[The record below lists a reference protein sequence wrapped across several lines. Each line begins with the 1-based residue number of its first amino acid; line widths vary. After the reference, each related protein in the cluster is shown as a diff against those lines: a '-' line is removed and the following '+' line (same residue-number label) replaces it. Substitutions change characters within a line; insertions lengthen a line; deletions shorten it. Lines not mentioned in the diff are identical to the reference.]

1 MTAPT
6 AARRVTPNAVL
17 VLPADAPRDQW
28 LAARRKGIGSS
39 DVANIVGVGYQSSYH
54 TWLDKLGRWDD
65 GDEAGEAALWG
76 QLHEKTIADEWCRRN
91 ASVVRRVGLV
101 ARADARWQMCTL
113 DRRVLE
119 CPLNRDTREA
129 CALEIKTRDKYKAD
143 RWRNKAIPDDVL
155 AQTAWQRIVTG
166 YDHVHVAVLIGG
178 NDYRQTV
185 VRKDAELER
194 FLLDSAGEFWQVN
207 VGRKREPRW
216 QLDKAEQLIRLD
228 EQLHPERVGTAELDV
243 DGVGEVMEYA
253 RLSREAGAA
262 DKARTRQAAR
272 LRELAGGR
280 RVAQFGDQL
289 AYSIDERSKDS
300 CDLALLAEKY
310 PDAYADCVRTK
321 TYHQVTIAKEYRQ

>member
-1 MTAPT
+1 MSAPA

-28 LAARRKGIGSS
+28 LAARRRGIGSS
-39 DVANIVGVGYQSSYH
+39 DIANIVGVGYTSAVH
-54 TWLDKLGRWDD
+54 VWLDKLGRWSD
-65 GDEAGEAALWG
+65 DEAGEAALWG
-76 QLHEKTIADEWCRRN
+76 HLHEETIAQEWCRRN
-91 ASVVRRVGLV
+91 ASVIRRVGLV

-119 CPLNRDTREA
+119 CPLSSDTREA
-129 CALEIKTRDKYKAD
+129 CALEIKTRSAFKAD
-143 RWRNKAIPDDVL
+143 RWRNKQIPDDVL

-185 VRKDAELER
+185 VRRDDELER
-194 FLLDSAGEFWQVN
+194 FLLDEAGRFWQVN
-207 VGRKREPRW
+207 VGKKQEPRW
-216 QLDKAEQLIRLD
+216 QLDRAEQLIRLD
-228 EQLHPERVGTAELDV
+228 ERLHPDRVGTAALDV

-253 RLSREAGAA
+253 RASRAEGDAK
-262 DKARTRQAAR
+262 KARTRAAAR

-280 RVAQFGDQL
+280 RVATFSDEL
-289 AYSIDERSKDS
+289 AFSLDERSKDT
-300 CDLALLAEKY
+300 CDLELLAEKY
-310 PDAYADCVRTK
+310 PDAYAATVRTT